1 MATKITRCTKKGQIT
16 LPMDWREKFKTDN
29 FMIKYDEKKLIITP
43 VDLSNIEEEVF
54 FDADKDNEG
63 RGIPVENLIDM
74 LKKIKN
80 G

>member
-1 MATKITRCTKKGQIT
+1 
-16 LPMDWREKFKTDN
+16 
-29 FMIKYDEKKLIITP
+29 MIKYDEKKLIITP